1 MTAEG
6 AVRRE
11 NEGPGRLTRHVV
23 IPGITP
29 AVFFSVASSP
39 VAVLGCRNR
48 GLLAL
53 LIALASGFWAVGAA
67 VAGAKK
73 RARGDVEAFWWVI
86 SSLVL
91 TIPVVAMLVM
101 A

>member
-1 MTAEG
+1 M
-6 AVRRE
+6 
-11 NEGPGRLTRHVV
+11 
-23 IPGITP
+23 P
-29 AVFFSVASSP
+29 AVFFCVAFTP
-39 VAVLGCRNR
+39 VAFLGCRNR

-53 LIALASGFWAVGAA
+53 LVALGSGCWALSAA
-67 VAGAKK
+67 VAAVK
-73 RARGDVEAFWWVI
+73 RTARGDADAFWWVM